1 MPDDQSLSSPPSSAP
16 FSSVASAVLDAA
28 QAQHADPPPEASE
41 AEALDALV
49 ELDDAQ
55 SKGLSWEEAMRRVPP
70 GVAKLMK
77 GMQSDYTK
85 KTQELAEQRR
95 ELQRER
101 ESLLKVKFEAPEDI
115 GEYDPFNEAS
125 ITKRIEAE
133 VAKRMKQLLEPMQ
146 QEAELLKAEADY
158 NSFLSA
164 NPDFKTDTALRS
176 EVQNLLERNPNL
188 DLETA
193 YWAARGKQGKGSTPG
208 IDKARREATRQ
219 AAQIATAP
227 ARKGVVPSR
236 PTERQ
241 ARSMSNEDILAAAQA
256 LHRGV

>member
-1 MPDDQSLSSPPSSAP
+1 MPEDTLSTPSQSAP
-16 FSSVASAVLDAA
+16 LSSVASAALDAA

-55 SKGLSWEEAMRRVPP
+55 AKGLSWEEAMRRVPP

-101 ESLLKVKFEAPEDI
+101 ESLLKVKFEQPEDL
-115 GEYDPFNEAS
+115 GEYDPFNEQS
-125 ITKRIEAE
+125 INKRIEAE
-133 VAKRMKQLLEPMQ
+133 VAKRMQQLLEPMQ
-146 QEAELLKAEADY
+146 AEAELLKAEADY

-164 NPDFKTDTALRS
+164 NPDFKTDNVLRS
-176 EVQNLLERNPNL
+176 EVQNLLERNPTL

-193 YWAARGKQGKGSTPG
+193 YWAAKGRQGKGSAAG
-208 IDKARREATRQ
+208 LDKARREATRQ

>member
-1 MPDDQSLSSPPSSAP
+1 MPDDTLSSPSQSAP
-16 FSSVASAVLDAA
+16 LSSVASDALDAA

-55 SKGLSWEEAMRRVPP
+55 AKGLSWEEAMRRVPS

-101 ESLLKVKFEAPEDI
+101 ESLLKVKFEQPEDL
-115 GEYDPFNEAS
+115 GEFDPFNEAS

-133 VAKRMKQLLEPMQ
+133 VAKRMQQLLEPMQ
-146 QEAELLKAEADY
+146 AEAELLKAEADY

-164 NPDFKTDTALRS
+164 NPDFKTDNVLRS
-176 EVQNLLERNPNL
+176 EVQNLLERNPTL

-193 YWAARGKQGKGSTPG
+193 YWAAKGRQGKGSAAG
-208 IDKARREATRQ
+208 LDKARREATRQ

-241 ARSMSNEDILAAAQA
+241 ARAMSNEDILAAAQA